1 MSRFSQFVVEQ
12 PKKTQGFGRLIKPD
26 EKHEY
31 LLCLQELALLTND
44 ENVDFIFGKC
54 KVLESTNT
62 DNPVDSLRAIYIYS
76 TQKFEQYKKMTNRLC
91 AALNGGYLP
100 NDDSEQAA
108 IISQFIALDDEPT
121 NKSAGTLFRYE
132 MLGRETKKSKEAR
145 AAAKEAGEELPAP
158 DVYALKSYHAATD
171 SDYIRHEE
179 AVEGMAS

>member
-12 PKKTQGFGRLIKPD
+12 PKNTQGFGRLIEAD

-54 KVLESTNT
+54 KVLESTNSE
-62 DNPVDSLRAIYIYS
+62 NPVDSLRAIYIYS

-108 IISQFIALDDEPT
+108 IIAQFIALDDEPT

-145 AAAKEAGEELPAP
+145 AAAKDAGEELPEQQ
-158 DVYALKSYHAATD
+158 VYALKSYHAATD
-171 SDYIRHEE
+171 ADYIRHEE